1 MRNFEAPGRSMV
13 VARNG
18 MAATSHPLATLVA
31 INTLEA
37 GGNAMDAAIA
47 ACAVQCVVEPGSTG
61 VGGDCFALYSQG
73 GVDDIV
79 AYNGAGWAPAA
90 ASIDTLQKLGVNAIE
105 RDSAHAVTVPGAVHA
120 WTTLHR
126 DHGRRSLGEVL
137 APAIRY
143 ADQGYAVAP
152 RTALDWSNEAQLLRR
167 DPNARAAMLVDG
179 NAPLPGTTHRQ
190 PLLANTLR
198 VIAEGGRDAFYRGDI
213 AADIVGHL
221 QRHGGLHTLDDFA
234 DYHGD
239 YVTPIRSTFQGYE
252 IVECPPSGQGI
263 IALMLLKILQK
274 FDAKGDPLDVDR
286 IHREIEAT
294 RLAYSVRDAFL
305 GDPQGGKPDVDWLL
319 SDELADRLRDQID
332 LDGALTDLPAF
343 ATAEHKD
350 TVYITVVDR
359 DRNCASFI
367 NSLFHPFGSGL
378 MAPKSG
384 VLMHNRGQSFSLE
397 KGHPNAIGP
406 HKRPMHT
413 IIPGMVTK
421 GGRVQMSFGVMGGH
435 YQAMG
440 HAHFLSKVLHYGMD
454 MQSAIQLPRIFPR
467 PGTHTVEF
475 EETMPVEV
483 RAELTRRGFTLA
495 RPNSPIGG
503 AQAIWVDW
511 ENGTLLGASDHRKDG
526 CALGY

>member
-1 MRNFEAPGRSMV
+1 MRNFEAPGRSLV

-18 MAATSHPLATLVA
+18 MAATSHPLSTLVA
-31 INTLEA
+31 IKTLEA

-61 VGGDCFALYSQG
+61 VGGDCFALYSKG
-73 GVDDIV
+73 GSDDIV

-90 ASIDTLQKLGVNAIE
+90 ASVDALQKLGVDALE
-105 RDSAHAVTVPGAVHA
+105 RHSAHAVTVPGAVHA

-126 DHGRRSLGEVL
+126 DHGRRSLGDVL

-143 ADQGYAVAP
+143 ADEGYAVAP
-152 RTALDWSNEAQLLRR
+152 RTASDWSSEVQLLRR
-167 DPNARAAMLVDG
+167 DSNARAAMLVDG
-179 NAPLPGTTHRQ
+179 DAPLPGTTHRQ

-198 VIAEGGRDAFYRGDI
+198 AIAESGRDAFYRGTI
-213 AADIVGHL
+213 AADIVKHL

-239 YVTPIRSTFQGYE
+239 YVTPIRSTFRGYE

-286 IHREIEAT
+286 LHREIEAA
-294 RLAYSVRDAFL
+294 RLAYSVRDAYL
-305 GDPQGGKPDVDWLL
+305 GDPAGGKPDVDWLL
-319 SDELADRLRDQID
+319 SDKLADRLRDQID
-332 LDGALTDLPAF
+332 LEKALTDLPAF
-343 ATAEHKD
+343 TTAEHRD

-378 MAPKSG
+378 MAPESG
-384 VLMHNRGQSFSLE
+384 VLLHNRGQSFSLE

-454 MQSAIQLPRIFPR
+454 MQSAMQLPRIFPR
-467 PGTHTVEF
+467 PGTNTVEF

-483 RAELTRRGFTLA
+483 RAALTQRGFNLA

-511 ENGTLLGASDHRKDG
+511 ENGTLTGASDHRKDG